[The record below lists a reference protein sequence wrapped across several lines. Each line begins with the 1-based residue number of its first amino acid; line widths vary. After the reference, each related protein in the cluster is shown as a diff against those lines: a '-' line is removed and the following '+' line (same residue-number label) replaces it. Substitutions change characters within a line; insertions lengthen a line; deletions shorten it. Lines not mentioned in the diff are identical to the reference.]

1 MGGRGNLRQV
11 GVAGPGR
18 GAGDYWASQD
28 RHPFGGLAHMGPA
41 KGCPPLTGPQRQVID
56 ITPRSLRYIMKILRI
71 HDALETESFGEAD
84 AV

>member
-1 MGGRGNLRQV
+1 
-11 GVAGPGR
+11 
-18 GAGDYWASQD
+18 
-28 RHPFGGLAHMGPA
+28 MGPA
-41 KGCPPLTGPQRQVID
+41 KGCPPLTEPQRQVID